1 MKSYYN
7 SWPWNNPQ
15 ISSNFGQLDAYDTK
29 IVIGLE
35 QNNNLATKLTYILK
49 DYIIIFFTSYGVKE
63 PRLKVWEI
71 PWVPFFP
78 RSFYKKLKINYFDI
92 WHILTQKTCRICY
105 YYTVNRHYKVEEDM
119 EVKVNEAVFFAIFFP
134 FNFSV
139 LLFPHYQD
147 FSNFYGYHTTSI
159 KSRDK
164 TSSFFQKLYY
174 NLIFRFILV
183 QL

>member
-1 MKSYYN
+1 
-7 SWPWNNPQ
+7 
-15 ISSNFGQLDAYDTK
+15 
-29 IVIGLE
+29 
-35 QNNNLATKLTYILK
+35 
-49 DYIIIFFTSYGVKE
+49 
-63 PRLKVWEI
+63 
-71 PWVPFFP
+71 
-78 RSFYKKLKINYFDI
+78 
-92 WHILTQKTCRICY
+92 
-105 YYTVNRHYKVEEDM
+105 M

-174 NLIFRFILV
+174 NLMFRFILV

>member
-15 ISSNFGQLDAYDTK
+15 ISSNFGQLDAYDTT

-71 PWVPFFP
+71 PWVAFFP

-119 EVKVNEAVFFAIFFP
+119 EVKVNEAVFFAIFSLSTFQ
-134 FNFSV
+134 FCYF
-139 LLFPHYQD
+139 HI
-147 FSNFYGYHTTSI
+147 I
-159 KSRDK
+159 K
-164 TSSFFQKLYY
+164 
-174 NLIFRFILV
+174 ILV
-183 QL
+183 TSMATILRQLKVEIRPPLFFKSCITISCSVSY